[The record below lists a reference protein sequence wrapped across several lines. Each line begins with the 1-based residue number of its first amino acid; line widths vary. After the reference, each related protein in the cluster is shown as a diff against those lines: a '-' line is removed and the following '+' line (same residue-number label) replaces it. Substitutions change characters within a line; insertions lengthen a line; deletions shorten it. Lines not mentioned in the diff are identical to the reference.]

1 MAFTSFSSL
10 SQVIKKYQIKYV
22 EELFPAFEIR
32 KAPEVLQEDISFTL
46 QNVAYNISEPAIC
59 ENLIYPILKAAWR
72 PFSKELA
79 IWSHQPIYFTEELSG
94 IPDYLISRR
103 SELGKI
109 VLDYPLLA
117 VVEAKKD
124 DFKAGW
130 AQCGSE
136 MYAIQQLNKEP
147 NQRVFGI
154 VSNGDRW
161 QLGKLKSNLFTR
173 NQRFYTIQEL
183 DKLFAAINYVFKQCE
198 LLLDAEIASQN

>member
-1 MAFTSFSSL
+1 MAFTSFKSL
-10 SQVIKKYQIKYV
+10 SEVIKKFQVKYV
-22 EELFPAFEIR
+22 EESFPVFEICQ
-32 KAPEVLQEDISFTL
+32 APEVLREDISFTL

-72 PFSKELA
+72 PFSKDLA
-79 IWSHQPIYFTEELSG
+79 LWSHQPIEFNEELSG

-109 VLDYPLLA
+109 VLDFPLLA

-136 MYAIQQLNKEP
+136 MYAIQQLNQLPE
-147 NQRVFGI
+147 QRVFGI
-154 VSNGDRW
+154 VSNGETW
-161 QLGKLKSNLFTR
+161 EFAQLLHNTFTMY
-173 NQRFYTIQEL
+173 NQRYDIQEL
-183 DKLFAAINYVFKQCE
+183 DILYSVLKTVYTFSLSNKL
-198 LLLDAEIASQN
+198 SS

>member
-1 MAFTSFSSL
+1 MAFTSFRSL
-10 SQVIKKYQIKYV
+10 SEVIKKYQIKYQ
-22 EELFPAFEIR
+22 EELFPAFEIN
-32 KAPEVLQEDISFTL
+32 KAPEVLREDISFTL

-72 PFSKELA
+72 PFAKDLA
-79 IWSHQPIYFTEELSG
+79 IWSHQPIMFTEELSG
-94 IPDYLISRR
+94 VPDYLISRR

-136 MYAIQQLNKEP
+136 MYAIQQLNQTPE
-147 NQRVFGI
+147 QRVFGI
-154 VSNGDRW
+154 VSNGETW
-161 QLGKLKSNLFTR
+161 EFAQLSHNTLTMFT
-173 NQRFYTIQEL
+173 QRYDIQEL
-183 DKLFAAINYVFKQCE
+183 DVLYSALETIYQFSLENALIN
-198 LLLDAEIASQN
+198 

>member
-1 MAFTSFSSL
+1 MAFTSFRSL
-10 SQVIKKYQIKYV
+10 SEVIKKYQIKYQ
-22 EELFPAFEIR
+22 EELFPAFEIH
-32 KAPEVLQEDISFTL
+32 KAPEVLREDISFTL

-72 PFSKELA
+72 PFAKDLA
-79 IWSHQPIYFTEELSG
+79 IWSHQPIIFTEELSG
-94 IPDYLISRR
+94 VPDYLISRR

-136 MYAIQQLNKEP
+136 MYAIQQLNQTPE
-147 NQRVFGI
+147 QRVFGI
-154 VSNGDRW
+154 VSNGETW
-161 QLGKLKSNLFTR
+161 EFAQLSHNTLTMFT
-173 NQRFYTIQEL
+173 QRYDIQEL
-183 DKLFAAINYVFKQCE
+183 DVLYSALETIYQFS
-198 LLLDAEIASQN
+198 LDNVLIS

>member
-1 MAFTSFSSL
+1 MAFTSFRSL
-10 SQVIKKYQIKYV
+10 SEVIKKYQIKYQ
-22 EELFPAFEIR
+22 EELFPAFKIN
-32 KAPEVLQEDISFTL
+32 KAPEVLREDISFTL

-72 PFSKELA
+72 PFAKDLA
-79 IWSHQPIYFTEELSG
+79 IWSHQPIIFTEELSG
-94 IPDYLISRR
+94 VPDYLISRR

-136 MYAIQQLNKEP
+136 MYAIQQLNQTPE
-147 NQRVFGI
+147 QRVFGI
-154 VSNGDRW
+154 VSNGETW
-161 QLGKLKSNLFTR
+161 EFAQLSQNTLTMFT
-173 NQRFYTIQEL
+173 QRYDIQEL
-183 DKLFAAINYVFKQCE
+183 DVLYSA
-198 LLLDAEIASQN
+198 L

>member
-10 SQVIKKYQIKYV
+10 SQVIRKYQIKY
-22 EELFPAFEIR
+22 EEGLFPTFEIR
-32 KAPEVLQEDISFTL
+32 KAPEVLQEDITFTL
-46 QNVAYNISEPAIC
+46 RNVAYDISEPAIC

-72 PFSKELA
+72 PFSNELA
-79 IWSHQPIYFTEELSG
+79 IWSHQPIAFSEELSG

-109 VLDYPLLA
+109 VLDFPLLA

-136 MYAIQQLNKEP
+136 MYAIQQLNQEP

-154 VSNGDRW
+154 VSNGETW
-161 QLGKLKSNLFTR
+161 EFAQLSQHTFMMFT
-173 NQRFYTIQEL
+173 QRYDVQEL
-183 DKLFAAINYVFKQCE
+183 DVLYSALETVYRLSIG
-198 LLLDAEIASQN
+198 

>member
-22 EELFPAFEIR
+22 EELFHAFKIR
-32 KAPEVLQEDISFTL
+32 KASEVLQQDITFTL
-46 QNVAYNISEPAIC
+46 QNVAYDISESAIC
-59 ENLIYPILKAAWR
+59 ENLIYPISKAAWR

-79 IWSHQPIYFTEELSG
+79 IWSHQPIAFAEELSG

-103 SELGKI
+103 LELGKI

-117 VVEAKKD
+117 VVEVKKN

-154 VSNGDRW
+154 VSNGETW
-161 QLGKLKSNLFTR
+161 EFAQLMQNTFTLFT
-173 NQRFYTIQEL
+173 QRYDIQEL
-183 DKLFAAINYVFKQCE
+183 DVLYSALETVYQFSLGGV
-198 LLLDAEIASQN
+198 S

>member
-1 MAFTSFSSL
+1 MAFTSFRSL
-10 SQVIKKYQIKYV
+10 SEVIKKYQIKYQ
-22 EELFPAFEIR
+22 EELFPAFEIT
-32 KAPEVLQEDISFTL
+32 KAPEVLREDISFTL

-72 PFSKELA
+72 PFAKDLA
-79 IWSHQPIYFTEELSG
+79 IWSHQPIMFTEELSG
-94 IPDYLISRR
+94 IPDYLISKR

-136 MYAIQQLNKEP
+136 MYAIQQLNQIPE
-147 NQRVFGI
+147 QRVFGI
-154 VSNGDRW
+154 VSNGETW
-161 QLGKLKSNLFTR
+161 EFAQLYQNSLTMFT
-173 NQRFYTIQEL
+173 QRYDIQEL
-183 DKLFAAINYVFKQCE
+183 DVLYSALETIYQFS
-198 LLLDAEIASQN
+198 LDNVIV

>member
-79 IWSHQPIYFTEELSG
+79 IWSHQPIAFIEELSG

-109 VLDYPLLA
+109 VLDYPHLA
-117 VVEAKKD
+117 VTVRRPVEAKKD

-154 VSNGDRW
+154 VSNDKTW
-161 QLGKLKSNLFTR
+161 EFAQLTQNTFTLFT
-173 NQRFYTIQEL
+173 QRYDIQEL
-183 DKLFAAINYVFKQCE
+183 DVLYSALETVYRFSLEGV
-198 LLLDAEIASQN
+198 S